1 LASQPGWWVIPAVR
15 DRRVFVLSHEMI
27 CQAGP
32 QLVDGVETL
41 ARILHPDLF
50 PMELR
55 QGVCYKFNLEEG
67 RSCRPKQLRQ
77 HFVEW
82 R

>member
-1 LASQPGWWVIPAVR
+1 
-15 DRRVFVLSHEMI
+15 MI